1 MVGKA
6 FRQDFYWP
14 TAASNVAHI
23 IRYCRGCQYFRR
35 QIHALAQELHTIPIT
50 WSFAM
55 WGLDLLGS
63 FKKMSGGLTHLLV
76 AVDKLTKWIE
86 VRPLAKISSKKAIA
100 FVMDIIFRFGVPNS
114 IIIDNDTHFIRERFL
129 NFCDNNNIRVDWATV
144 VHPRMN
150 G

>member
-1 MVGKA
+1 MPVLQKANPRPGPGAPDNPHDMVICHVGP
-6 FRQDFYWP
+6 RP
-14 TAASNVAHI
+14 SRV
-23 IRYCRGCQYFRR
+23 
-35 QIHALAQELHTIPIT
+35 LQE
-50 WSFAM
+50 
-55 WGLDLLGS
+55 
-63 FKKMSGGLTHLLV
+63 MSGGLTHLLV

-129 NFCDNNNIRVDWATV
+129 NFCDNNNIRVDWAMV